1 MPELYENIKMYRKK
15 NKMTQD
21 ELAKRTGYTDRS
33 SIAKIENG
41 FVDLPISKIVQ
52 FAEVFDVDPGELM
65 GWTDVSEYEK
75 KDNDIIADVVAR
87 MSSDR
92 IFFDFVKSVYRLTS
106 NRIKDFT
113 NVLELF
119 LKNS

>member
-21 ELAKRTGYTDRS
+21 ELAKRMGYTDRS

-41 FVDLPISKIVQ
+41 SVDLPISKIVQ

-65 GWTDVSEYEK
+65 GWTDISEYEK

-92 IFFDFVKSVYRLTS
+92 IFFDFVKSVYRLTT